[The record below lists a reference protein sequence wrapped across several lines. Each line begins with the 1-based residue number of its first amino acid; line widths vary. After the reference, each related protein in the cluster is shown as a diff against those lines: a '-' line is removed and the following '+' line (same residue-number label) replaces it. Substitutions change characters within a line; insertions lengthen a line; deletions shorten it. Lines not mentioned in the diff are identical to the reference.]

1 MKAARLR
8 NMELMTRT
16 HHSCI
21 LAPIAVVLA
30 ASLGFCGTDSVSIH
44 RGELRREGGSWTEQI
59 HCHMPANPGERLTL
73 RASPGSIHV
82 GTDSM
87 HGIDCHLRLTAY
99 SRDSE
104 QAKRCLDSYQLKAV
118 RLGGGAFVEGKFSC
132 GRPPGW
138 LNAHFDLHVPLKFNL
153 DLKTQG
159 GNVDIANLDGQ
170 LVVETA
176 GGDIH
181 TGNIGGP
188 VTVST
193 SGGMINLGNID
204 QNVEVRTAG
213 GNIRVGNVNGNAV
226 LDTRGG
232 QIMAGI
238 VNGLVRAE
246 TGGGDIIL
254 QAASG
259 PVVVETAGGQ
269 IHLGQCGN
277 TVRAQTAGGDIQVA
291 GARGGVK
298 VQTAGGSIDL
308 LQAMSSILAQTSAGR
323 ILAQIDANRSTFG
336 PSRLETQVGDV
347 DVFLPP
353 TLPVSI
359 NASIAHAL
367 GHRIVSDFPLKI
379 QKDGGNF
386 MIGSVRGEGA
396 VNGGGSD
403 LVIHTLMGNIQ
414 IRKLDPSA
422 VAQLKSLQQD
432 FWKQWQ
438 ENERQREMAFR
449 QFEDLQRRLERQ
461 RTALERQLRQSDAQ
475 RAAEIEEQI
484 ESQRATL
491 QKQLQEIDQVRFETL
506 EQQLENQR
514 EILRK
519 QLREMNRQLQKQIQ
533 QEVQNVDDENE

>member
-1 MKAARLR
+1 MKFMTSTRHFRL
-8 NMELMTRT
+8 
-16 HHSCI
+16 
-21 LAPIAVVLA
+21 LAPLAVALTT
-30 ASLGFCGTDSVSIH
+30 SLGFCGADSVSIH
-44 RGELRREGGSWTEQI
+44 RGEIRRQGEAWTEQI
-59 HCHMPANPGERLTL
+59 QCHIPANPGERLTL
-73 RASPGSIHV
+73 RASPGSVHV
-82 GTDSM
+82 ATDSPQ
-87 HGIDCHLRLTAY
+87 GVNCQVRLAAY

-104 QAKRCLDSYQLKAV
+104 QAKRCLDSYELKAL
-118 RLGGGAFVEGKFSC
+118 RAGGGASVEGRLSC

-138 LNAHFDLHVPLKFNL
+138 LNAHFDVHVPLKFNL
-153 DLKTQG
+153 DLRTQG

-170 LVVETA
+170 LAVESA

-181 TGNIGGP
+181 TGDISGP

-193 SGGMINLGNID
+193 SGGMINLGNIG
-204 QNVEVRTAG
+204 QNVEARTAG
-213 GNIRVGNVNGNAV
+213 GNIRVRNVNGNAL

-277 TVRAQTAGGDIQVA
+277 TVRAQTAGGNIQVA

-386 MIGSVRGEGA
+386 MIGPVRGEGA
-396 VNGGGSD
+396 VNGGGSA

-414 IRKLDPSA
+414 IRKLDPAA

-438 ENERQREMAFR
+438 ENERQRAMAFR

-461 RTALERQLRQSDAQ
+461 RTTLEKQLQQSDAQ
-475 RAAEIEEQI
+475 RAAEIEQQL
-484 ESQRATL
+484 ESQRDAL
-491 QKQLQEIDQVRFETL
+491 QKQLQEIYQVRFEAL

-519 QLREMNRQLQKQIQ
+519 QLRKMNRQLQQQIQ
-533 QEVQNVDDENE
+533 EGVQNVDDERE

>member
-44 RGELRREGGSWTEQI
+44 RGELRRQGGSWTEQ
-59 HCHMPANPGERLTL
+59 
-73 RASPGSIHV
+73 
-82 GTDSM
+82 
-87 HGIDCHLRLTAY
+87 IDCHLRLTAY

-277 TVRAQTAGGDIQVA
+277 TVRAQTAGGNIQVA

-298 VQTAGGSIDL
+298 VQTA
-308 LQAMSSILAQTSAGR
+308 
-323 ILAQIDANRSTFG
+323 
-336 PSRLETQVGDV
+336 
-347 DVFLPP
+347 
-353 TLPVSI
+353 
-359 NASIAHAL
+359 
-367 GHRIVSDFPLKI
+367 
-379 QKDGGNF
+379 
-386 MIGSVRGEGA
+386 
-396 VNGGGSD
+396 
-403 LVIHTLMGNIQ
+403 
-414 IRKLDPSA
+414 
-422 VAQLKSLQQD
+422 
-432 FWKQWQ
+432 
-438 ENERQREMAFR
+438 
-449 QFEDLQRRLERQ
+449 
-461 RTALERQLRQSDAQ
+461 
-475 RAAEIEEQI
+475 
-484 ESQRATL
+484 
-491 QKQLQEIDQVRFETL
+491 
-506 EQQLENQR
+506 
-514 EILRK
+514 
-519 QLREMNRQLQKQIQ
+519 
-533 QEVQNVDDENE
+533 